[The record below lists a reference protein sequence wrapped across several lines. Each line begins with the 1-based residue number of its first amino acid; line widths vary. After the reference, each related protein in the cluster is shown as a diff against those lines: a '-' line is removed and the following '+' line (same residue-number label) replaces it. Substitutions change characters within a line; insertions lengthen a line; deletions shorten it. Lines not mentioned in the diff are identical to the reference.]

1 MSDPAPYDASANR
14 PSPDA
19 LLAALRRDEARA
31 RRGQLK
37 VFFGMCP
44 GVGKTYA
51 MLRAAQQEL
60 RDGTDL
66 VVGLV
71 ETHGRADTEALLA
84 GLPIL
89 PRKPVTHRG
98 TVLHELDLEALLAR
112 QPRPK
117 LVLVD
122 EFAHTNA
129 PGSRHPK
136 RYQDVIELLD
146 AGLDVF
152 TTLNVQHI
160 ESRADAVRQ
169 ITGATVHETVPD
181 SVFELADQIELI
193 DLPPETLLERLREGK
208 VYLGDRATA
217 AAEGFFKDAHLT
229 ALRELSL
236 RFVAERVDKRLREL
250 RAAGPV
256 QTVWR
261 SGERLLVA
269 VGPSPSSTQLVRWT
283 RRMAA
288 AQGAAWIAVS
298 VESSRPLDAEGR
310 RRLEQNLALARELGA
325 EIVVTHADNIA
336 SALIRVALQNHATQ
350 IVVGQSRSPRWLD
363 FFRGG
368 SLVQRLL
375 RRSGP
380 IDIYVVPSER
390 AAEAARTWLDLR
402 PAANSPA
409 HEYAEVAVTLAL
421 LTLAGW
427 FVVPHAG
434 YISIGLL
441 YLLAVIAL
449 SLRVGRWPVLVA
461 GIVSALTWNFLFIP
475 PLFTFVIE
483 KFEDGLMFATYFA
496 VALIAGQLTARI
508 RASERHERLREERA
522 TALFHLTQ
530 ALSAA
535 RTLDDAVFAA
545 LRQADPLFAAKT
557 ALLLDHEGGNTLT
570 AHFAGSFTLTEKE
583 SGVADWAWRNRK
595 KAGRFT
601 DTLPS
606 SEGFYLPLLRED
618 QAVGVFVV
626 RVAPE
631 ATLTLAQRDLAES
644 FATQLALVIER
655 EQLRAAG
662 DREKLLAESDKLHR
676 ALLDG
681 VSHELKTP
689 LAVLGAAAENL
700 ATADAPTRAALATEI
715 RTATRR
721 LNRLVNNLLDQ
732 TRLESGALKPKLD
745 WCDAH
750 DFVNAA
756 LDGIRD
762 SGTPPGTVILG
773 VDPESS
779 APPPHDSLADHP
791 LEISI
796 PDDLPLFR
804 ADTALME
811 QVIANLLLNA
821 AHHTPAATPIFL
833 AAGVDHAR
841 ARVFFTV
848 ADRGPGL
855 PPAMRDRLFQK
866 FQRGDEA
873 RAGGL
878 GLGLSIIRG
887 FVMAQGGEIVAGENP
902 GGGAVFTVYLPYA
915 PHGNVP
921 TE

>member
-1 MSDPAPYDASANR
+1 MSDPAHQRDSDSR
-14 PSPDA
+14 PDPDA
-19 LLAALRRDEARA
+19 LLASLKRA
-31 RRGQLK
+31 EVQSRRGQLK

-60 RDGTDL
+60 KDGVDL
-66 VVGLV
+66 VVGVV
-71 ETHGRADTEALLA
+71 ETHGRADTEALLV
-84 GLPIL
+84 GLPVI
-89 PRKPVTHRG
+89 PRKQIEYRG
-98 TVLHELDLEALLAR
+98 TQLAEMDLEAILAR
-112 QPRPK
+112 RPK

-152 TTLNVQHI
+152 TTLNVQHL

-193 DLPPETLLERLREGK
+193 DLPPESLLERLREGK
-208 VYLGDRATA
+208 VYLGDRAAA

-229 ALRELSL
+229 ALRELAL

-250 RAAGPV
+250 RGASATK
-256 QTVWR
+256 TVWR

-298 VESSRPLDAEGR
+298 VESSRPLDGEGQ

-325 EIVVTHADNIA
+325 EVVVTHDDDVAA
-336 SALIRVALQNHATQ
+336 ALVRVALQNNATQ

-363 FFRGG
+363 LLRGG

-380 IDIYVVPSER
+380 IDIYVVPAER
-390 AAEAARTWLDLR
+390 AAESARTWLDLR
-402 PAANSPA
+402 PSAHSSA
-409 HEYAEVAVTLAL
+409 HEYGEVAAVLAA

-427 FVVPHAG
+427 FLVPYSG

-461 GIVSALTWNFLFIP
+461 GVTSALTWNFVFIP
-475 PLFTFVIE
+475 PLFTFVIA
-483 KFEDGLMFATYFA
+483 KFEDGLMFGTYFV

-508 RASERHERLREERA
+508 RASERHERRREERA

-545 LRQADPLFAAKT
+545 LRQADPLFTAQT
-557 ALLLDHEGGNTLT
+557 ALLFDHEGGHILT
-570 AHFAGSFTLTEKE
+570 PHFAGSFTLTEKE
-583 SGVADWAWRNRK
+583 RGVADWSWRNRK

-626 RVAPE
+626 HVAPD
-631 ATLTLAQRDLAES
+631 ASLTLVQRDLAES

-662 DREKLLAESDKLHR
+662 DREKLLAESAKLHR

-689 LAVLGAAAENL
+689 LSVLSAAAENL
-700 ATADAPTRAALATEI
+700 ATADAPTRATLATEI

-750 DFVNAA
+750 DLVNAA
-756 LDGIRD
+756 LDGVREALAEH
-762 SGTPPGTVILG
+762 PF
-773 VDPESS
+773 ES
-779 APPPHDSLADHP
+779 A
-791 LEISI
+791 I

-821 AHHTPAATPIFL
+821 AHHTPAGTPIFL
-833 AAGVDHAR
+833 AAGVDHTS
-841 ARVFFTV
+841 ARVWITV

-855 PPAMRDRLFQK
+855 PPAMRERLFQK
-866 FQRGDEA
+866 FQRGDAA

-887 FVMAQGGEIVAGENP
+887 FVVAQGGEIVAGENP
-902 GGGAVFTVYLPYA
+902 GGGAVFTVYLPYT

-921 TE
+921 NE

>member
-1 MSDPAPYDASANR
+1 MPDLPR
-14 PSPDA
+14 PDPDA
-19 LLAALRRDEARA
+19 LLASLKRAETRA
-31 RRGQLK
+31 RRGHLK
-37 VFFGMCP
+37 IFFGMCP

-66 VVGLV
+66 VVGIV

-84 GLPIL
+84 GLPIC
-89 PRKPVTHRG
+89 PRKTIDYRG
-98 TVLHELDLEALLAR
+98 AALTEMDLEAILVR
-112 QPRPK
+112 RPK

-152 TTLNVQHI
+152 TTLNVQHL

-208 VYLGDRATA
+208 VYLGDRAAA

-229 ALRELSL
+229 ALRELAL

-250 RAAGPV
+250 RATGAV

-269 VGPSPSSTQLVRWT
+269 VGPSPFSTQLVRWT

-298 VESSRPLDAEGR
+298 VESSRSLDAGAQR
-310 RRLEQNLALARELGA
+310 SLEQNLALARELGA
-325 EIVVTHADNIA
+325 EVVVTHDDDV
-336 SALIRVALQNHATQ
+336 SAALVRVALQNNATQ
-350 IVVGQSRSPRWLD
+350 IVVGQSRSPRWWD
-363 FFRGG
+363 FIRGG
-368 SLVQRLL
+368 SLVDRLL

-380 IDIYVVPSER
+380 IDIYVVPAER
-390 AAEAARTWLDLR
+390 AAENPKTWLDLR
-402 PAANSPA
+402 PAAASPA
-409 HEYAEVAVTLAL
+409 HEYVEVAVVLAA

-427 FVVPHAG
+427 FIVPHSG
-434 YISIGLL
+434 YLAIGLL

-449 SLRVGRWPVLVA
+449 SLRVGRWPVLAAGVA
-461 GIVSALTWNFLFIP
+461 SALTWNFLFIP
-475 PLFTFVIE
+475 PLFTFAIAKV
-483 KFEDGLMFATYFA
+483 EDGLMFGTYFA
-496 VALIAGQLTARI
+496 VALIAGHLTARI

-530 ALSAA
+530 ALAAA

-545 LRQADPLFAAKT
+545 LRQADALFGAQS
-557 ALLLDHEGGNTLT
+557 ALLSDHDGTDAL
-570 AHFAGSFTLTEKE
+570 APHFADSFTLTEKE
-583 SGVADWAWRNRK
+583 RGVADWSWRNRK

-606 SEGFYLPLLRED
+606 AEGFHIPLLRD
-618 QAVGVFVV
+618 DRSVGVFVL
-626 RVAPE
+626 RIPPD

-655 EQLRAAG
+655 EHLRAAG
-662 DREKLLAESDKLHR
+662 ERETLLAESEKLHR

-689 LAVLGAAAENL
+689 LAVLSAAAESI
-700 ATADAPTRAALATEI
+700 ASADETTRRTLATEI
-715 RTATRR
+715 ATATGR

-732 TRLESGALKPKLD
+732 TRLESGALQPRLD

-750 DFVNAA
+750 DLVNAA

-762 SGTPPGTVILG
+762 SLV
-773 VDPESS
+773 S
-779 APPPHDSLADHP
+779 HP
-791 LEISI
+791 LEIAI

-833 AAGVDHAR
+833 AAGIDHAR
-841 ARVFFTV
+841 VRIFFTV

-855 PPAMRDRLFQK
+855 PAAMRDRLFQK
-866 FQRGDEA
+866 FQRGDAA

-887 FVMAQGGEIVAGENP
+887 FVVAQGGEIVAGENP

-921 TE
+921 TD

>member
-1 MSDPAPYDASANR
+1 MPDRRPDPDV
-14 PSPDA
+14 
-19 LLAALRRDEARA
+19 LLASLQREEKRA
-31 RRGQLK
+31 RRGRLK

-51 MLRAAQQEL
+51 MLRAAQQEM
-60 RDGTDL
+60 REGTDL
-66 VVGLV
+66 AVGLV
-71 ETHGRADTEALLA
+71 ETHGRPETEALLA
-84 GLPIL
+84 GLPVI
-89 PRKPVTHRG
+89 PRQQIEYRG
-98 TVLHELDLEALLAR
+98 AHLTEMDLEAILLR
-112 QPRPK
+112 RPQ

-152 TTLNVQHI
+152 TTLNVQHL

-169 ITGATVHETVPD
+169 ITGAAIQETVPD
-181 SVFELADQIELI
+181 SIFELADQIELI
-193 DLPPETLLERLREGK
+193 DLPPEALLERLREGK
-208 VYLGDRATA
+208 VYLGDRAAA
-217 AAEGFFKDAHLT
+217 AAEGFFQDAHLT
-229 ALRELSL
+229 ALRELAL

-250 RAAGPV
+250 RALGAV

-298 VESSRPLDAEGR
+298 VETSRPLGPDAR

-325 EIVVTHADNIA
+325 EVVVTHDHDVAA
-336 SALIRVALQNHATQ
+336 ALIRVALQNNATQ
-350 IVVGQSRSPRWLD
+350 IVVGQSRHLRWLD
-363 FFRGG
+363 LLRGG
-368 SLVQRLL
+368 SLVDRLL

-380 IDIYVVPSER
+380 IDIYVVPAER
-390 AAEAARTWLDLR
+390 AAEKPGLWPDPP
-402 PAANSPA
+402 PAFASPA
-409 HEYAEVAVTLAL
+409 REYGEVLGVIAA

-427 FVVPHAG
+427 LLVPYSG
-434 YISIGLL
+434 YLSVGLL

-449 SLRVGRWPVLVA
+449 SLRVGRGPVLAA
-461 GIVSALTWNFLFIP
+461 GVLSALTWNFTFIP
-475 PLFTFVIE
+475 PLFTFGIA
-483 KFEDGLMFATYFA
+483 KFEDGVMFGTYFA

-508 RASERHERLREERA
+508 RAQERHERLREERA

-545 LRQADPLFAAKT
+545 LRQADRIFSAQTGLLFAQDGQE
-557 ALLLDHEGGNTLT
+557 ALTP
-570 AHFAGSFTLTEKE
+570 HFAGSFTLTEKE
-583 SGVADWAWRNRK
+583 RGVADWCWRHGKN
-595 KAGRFT
+595 AGRFT
-601 DTLPS
+601 DTLPA
-606 SEGFYLPLLRED
+606 SEGFHVPLIREEKTI
-618 QAVGVFVV
+618 GVFVI
-626 RVAPE
+626 RIPPE
-631 ATLTLAQRDLAES
+631 ANLTLAQRDLAGS

-655 EQLRAAG
+655 EQLRAASA
-662 DREKLLAESDKLHR
+662 REQLLAESEKLHR

-689 LAVLGAAAENL
+689 LSVLSAAAESL
-700 ATADAPTRAALATEI
+700 TGADGPTRLTLATEI

-732 TRLESGALKPKLD
+732 TRLESGALKPRLD

-750 DFVNAA
+750 DVVNAA
-756 LDGIRD
+756 LDGVREA
-762 SGTPPGTVILG
+762 L
-773 VDPESS
+773 
-779 APPPHDSLADHP
+779 APHH
-791 LEISI
+791 LETAV

-804 ADTALME
+804 ADAALME
-811 QVIANLLLNA
+811 QVVANLLLNA
-821 AHHTPAATPIFL
+821 AHHTPGGTPIFL
-833 AAGVDHAR
+833 AAGLDQAR
-841 ARVFFTV
+841 SRIFFTI

-855 PPAMRDRLFQK
+855 PAAMHERLFQK
-866 FQRGDEA
+866 FQRGDAA

-878 GLGLSIIRG
+878 GLGLSIVRG
-887 FVMAQGGEIVAGENP
+887 FVAAQGGEIVAGENP
-902 GGGAVFTVYLPYA
+902 GGGAVFTVYLPFT

-921 TE
+921 SE